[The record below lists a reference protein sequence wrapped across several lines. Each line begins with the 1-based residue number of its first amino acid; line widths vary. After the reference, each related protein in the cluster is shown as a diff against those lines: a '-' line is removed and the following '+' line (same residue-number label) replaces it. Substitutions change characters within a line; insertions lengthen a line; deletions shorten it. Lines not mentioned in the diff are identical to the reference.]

1 MRFIFDSQDEQNVL
15 QQMLCNQDKAK
26 LMGQSCAQQ
35 GKSKQAASWMA
46 SAEQVGIK
54 IMLLEQ
60 AFQHRN

>member
-15 QQMLCNQDKAK
+15 QQLFRNQDKAE
-26 LMGQSCAQQ
+26 LMGQSCAHQ
-35 GKSKQAASWMA
+35 GKSKQAASWIA

-60 AFQHRN
+60 AFQQKN

>member
-1 MRFIFDSQDEQNVL
+1 MRFILDSQDEQNVL
-15 QQMLCNQDKAK
+15 QQMLRNQDKAE

-35 GKSKQAASWMA
+35 GKSKQATNWIA

-60 AFQHRN
+60 AFQHKN